1 MVYYIDGIG
10 DMVSCI
16 TYIEEWLINMFLF
29 FVSEEYEIA
38 TTTAST
44 DDADTK
50 ENVWIV
56 LEGRKGRSKE
66 LMMENKKKKFLR
78 YGGFWST
85 GTELLPEDASCLL
98 LV

>member
-1 MVYYIDGIG
+1 
-10 DMVSCI
+10 
-16 TYIEEWLINMFLF
+16 MFLF

-78 YGGFWST
+78 YGGF
-85 GTELLPEDASCLL
+85 
-98 LV
+98 